1 MLKWLISVWQII
13 CFLWKY
19 VKPLYID
26 LMRIIQEVKN
36 SGLENDTAR
45 KKVFQ
50 DITDC
55 IQARG
60 LEKVPDSVLNC
71 SIELCYQ
78 IYIWRNQK
86 GELEK

>member
-1 MLKWLISVWQII
+1 MFKFVLNVWSVV

-19 VKPLYID
+19 IKPVYTD
-26 LMRIIQEVKN
+26 LMRIIGEVRV
-36 SGLENDTAR
+36 SGLDNEAAR

-78 IYIWRNQK
+78 IYVWQNRK
-86 GELEK
+86 GEQQK

>member
-1 MLKWLISVWQII
+1 MLKWLINVWQILW
-13 CFLWKY
+13 FLYRY
-19 VKPLYID
+19 VKPIYID
-26 LMRIIQEVKN
+26 LMRIIQEVRIL
-36 SGLENDTAR
+36 GLENDDAR

-55 IQARG
+55 IQVRG

-78 IYIWRNQK
+78 IYIWQSKK
-86 GELEK
+86 GE

>member
-1 MLKWLISVWQII
+1 MLKWITNAWFFI

-19 VKPLYID
+19 VNPIYVD
-26 LMRIIQEVKN
+26 LMRIIKEVKTL
-36 SGLENDTAR
+36 GLDNDDSR

-60 LEKVPDSVLNC
+60 LDKVPDSVLNC
-71 SIELCYQ
+71 SIELVYQ
-78 IYIWRNQK
+78 IYQWRNK
-86 GELEK
+86 SEAI

>member
-1 MLKWLISVWQII
+1 MIKWLISVWQII

-19 VKPLYID
+19 VKPIYID
-26 LMRIIQEVKN
+26 LMRIIQEVKIL
-36 SGLENDTAR
+36 GLENEEAR

-60 LEKVPDSVLNC
+60 LDKVPDSVLNC
-71 SIELCYQ
+71 SIELVYQ
-78 IYIWRNQK
+78 IYQWQNKKEVIK
-86 GELEK
+86 

>member
-1 MLKWLISVWQII
+1 MIRWLFSVWQII
-13 CFLWKY
+13 LFLQKY
-19 VKPLYID
+19 VKPLYTD
-26 LMRIIQEVKN
+26 LMRIIREVKE
-36 SGLENDTAR
+36 SGLENDEAR

-60 LEKVPDSVLNC
+60 LDKVPDAVLNC

-78 IYIWRNQK
+78 IYVWQTKERK
-86 GELEK
+86 